1 MCILSLVV
9 VYKLLRVGQNNNTY
23 NEHVATIFVMF
34 FYKKE
39 ISAHLIEF

>member
-23 NEHVATIFVMF
+23 NEYVATIFVMF